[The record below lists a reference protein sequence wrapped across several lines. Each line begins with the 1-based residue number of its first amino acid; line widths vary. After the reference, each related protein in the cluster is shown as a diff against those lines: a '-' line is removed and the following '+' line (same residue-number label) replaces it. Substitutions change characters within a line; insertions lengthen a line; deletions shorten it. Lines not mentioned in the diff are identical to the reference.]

1 MKAIAL
7 FRAVRALLLVVL
19 LPVTPAAAQQKG
31 AIIGEILD
39 AVDGSPLIKVTVTIQ
54 GTKLKAVTDSL
65 GTFRIEGVEAGDVTI
80 RFQKAGYA
88 SLAEPVVV
96 HDGWTTGV
104 RFELA
109 PTKVLLDALR
119 VQAGGT
125 PVPVDAAGG
134 KRAEVRPK
142 DTSSTPTTMLDA
154 IGTQVP
160 GVMVMKPSGEVGRGS
175 RVMIRGPSSIS
186 LSNLPLVYLDGIRVQ
201 AEQFGIRGR
210 GLLSLD
216 FIDPQS
222 IDRIEVLRGP
232 AAAAQFGGE
241 ASAGVIMVYTKR
253 GGGR

>member
-1 MKAIAL
+1 
-7 FRAVRALLLVVL
+7 
-19 LPVTPAAAQQKG
+19 
-31 AIIGEILD
+31 
-39 AVDGSPLIKVTVTIQ
+39 
-54 GTKLKAVTDSL
+54 
-65 GTFRIEGVEAGDVTI
+65 
-80 RFQKAGYA
+80 
-88 SLAEPVVV
+88 
-96 HDGWTTGV
+96 
-104 RFELA
+104 
-109 PTKVLLDALR
+109 VLLDALR

-142 DTSSTPTTMLDA
+142 DTSGTPTTMLDA

>member
-7 FRAVRALLLVVL
+7 FRALRVLLLAVL
-19 LPVTPAAAQQKG
+19 LPVTSAAAQQKG

-125 PVPVDAAGG
+125 PVPVDVAGG

-142 DTSSTPTTMLDA
+142 DTSGTPTTMLDA

-175 RVMIRGPSSIS
+175 RVMIRGPSSI
-186 LSNLPLVYLDGIRVQ
+186 
-201 AEQFGIRGR
+201 
-210 GLLSLD
+210 
-216 FIDPQS
+216 
-222 IDRIEVLRGP
+222 
-232 AAAAQFGGE
+232 
-241 ASAGVIMVYTKR
+241 
-253 GGGR
+253 

>member
-1 MKAIAL
+1 M
-7 FRAVRALLLVVL
+7 LVTG
-19 LPVTPAAAQQKG
+19 TPAAAQQKG

-54 GTKLKAVTDSL
+54 GTKLKATTDSL
-65 GTFRIEGVEAGDVTI
+65 GTFRIDGVEAGEVTV

-109 PTKVLLDALR
+109 PTAVLLDALR
-119 VQAGGT
+119 VHAGGT

-134 KRAEVRPK
+134 KRAEVRPT
-142 DTSSTPTTMLDA
+142 DSNGPTSMLET
-154 IGTQVP
+154 IGTSVP

-201 AEQFGIRGR
+201 AEQYGVRGR